1 MHFIGQ
7 AQIVRILNLKNNIC
21 VYLRKSVSYIIG
33 GDVRFEKHEGEDT
46 NEG

>member
-1 MHFIGQ
+1 MDTDYQDFKL
-7 AQIVRILNLKNNIC
+7 VNNIC
-21 VYLRKSVSYIIG
+21 VYLRISVSYIIG